1 MKTLLTL
8 KTSLYSE
15 QGESS
20 RLADAFAQAW
30 QAREPASRIIV
41 RDLAA
46 DPVPHLTAERFGAL
60 LAKPEERTAEQQAVV
75 DYSDGLIAELK
86 DADAIAIGLPLYNFG
101 VPSMLKAYFDH
112 IARAGV
118 TFRYTAQ
125 GPVGLLTGKKAYVF
139 ATRGGQYAGSPL
151 DNQTAYV
158 RQFLAFLGITDVEFV
173 YAEGLAIGPDV
184 KKAALARAQRTV
196 ADLVRE
202 PLPVAA

>member
-46 DPVPHLTAERFGAL
+46 DPVPHLTAERFGAF
-60 LAKPEERTAEQQAVV
+60 LAKAEERTAEQQGVV
-75 DYSDGLIAELK
+75 DYSDRLIAELK

-184 KKAALARAQRTV
+184 KKTALARAQRVV